1 VIVRSLALLVTLV
14 LGVPL
19 AAAEPRITASIDPT
33 EVTAGES
40 AELTITIT
48 GVQSAP
54 MLPIPPVAGLTI
66 ASRGQ
71 SMNVQIVNGR
81 TDSSVTQTHQVTPAR
96 AGRFVI
102 PALTV
107 EIDGKTLRTRPVRLA
122 ARPRGAAPPA
132 SGPEAQEPLMLQ
144 LLLPA
149 GPIYLGQVVTGE
161 LRLLVRDGARVTSVN
176 PPELASSAFTVK
188 LDPREPRQTREMVGG
203 AAYTI
208 VRWPLALSAVSAG
221 THALSASL
229 MVTGSVPEAG
239 GRRQRGLFDDFFGRR
254 EQRFPLHS
262 ATQDVAVLPLP
273 TDGRPADF
281 GGAIGEFRLT
291 VTATPTAVT
300 VGDPITTRVVVEGNG
315 NFDRV
320 GLPELSD
327 PSGFKTYAPKTEL
340 QTTDGL
346 GLIGTKSFEQAVV
359 PERADLTTLPPR
371 RFSYFDP
378 ELGRY
383 ETVTS
388 APIPLQVAA
397 APSAP
402 IVTPPAGE
410 PATAAPATPASVE
423 LAPNRVALGQ
433 LRRDTR
439 PLALTPWF
447 LAAQLVP
454 LAALAAVW
462 VLARRRE
469 RLLGDLEHQ
478 RRLAAGRAVA
488 AQTAAMERAVAA
500 GDQAAFFTA
509 ARRAI
514 QERVGAPPPRPAA
527 SLTLDEVEAALP
539 DGALGDGAEVRT
551 AVRDVFRTADAVA
564 YGAAGRGEDLAR
576 WRAQVSELLRRLEGR

>member
-1 VIVRSLALLVTLV
+1 VIVRSLLVLLTLV

-19 AAAEPRITASIDPT
+19 AAAQPRITASIDPT
-33 EVTAGES
+33 NVTAGES
-40 AELTITIT
+40 ADLTITIT

-54 MLPIPPVAGLTI
+54 MLAIPPVDGLTI
-66 ASRGQ
+66 TSLGQ

-81 TDSSVTQTHQVTPAR
+81 TDSSVTQTHRVTPAR

-107 EIDGKTLRTRPVRLA
+107 QIAGTTLRTRPVRLV
-122 ARPRGAAPPA
+122 ARPRGAGAPA
-132 SGPEAQEPLMLQ
+132 GSPEAQEPLMLQ
-144 LLLPA
+144 LLLPER
-149 GPIYLGQVVTGE
+149 PIYLGQVVTGE
-161 LRLLVRDGARVTSVN
+161 LRLLVRDGAQVTSVN

-188 LDPREPRQTREMVGG
+188 LDSSEPRQTREMVGG

-208 VRWPLALSAVSAG
+208 VRWPLALAAVSAG
-221 THALSASL
+221 THALSANL
-229 MVTGSVPEAG
+229 MVTGSVPEPG
-239 GRRQRGLFDDFFGRR
+239 GRRQRGLFDGFFGNRQ
-254 EQRFPLHS
+254 QRFPLHS
-262 ATQDVAVLPLP
+262 ATQDVTVQPLP

-281 GGAIGEFRLT
+281 GGAIGEFRLA
-291 VTATPTAVT
+291 VTATPTTVT
-300 VGDPITTRVVVEGNG
+300 VGDPITTRIVVEGNG

-320 GLPELSD
+320 SLPELTA

-340 QTTDGL
+340 TTTDGL

-359 PERADLTTLPPR
+359 PERADLSALPGR

-388 APIPLQVAA
+388 PAIPLQLTA

-402 IVTPPAGE
+402 SAPQPAAQ
-410 PATAAPATPASVE
+410 PAAPATATPESFE
-423 LAPNRVALGQ
+423 LAPNRVGLGR
-433 LRRDTR
+433 LRTGR

-447 LAAQLVP
+447 LALQLVP

-462 VLARRRE
+462 LLVRRRE
-469 RLLGDLEHQ
+469 QLRGDLGHQ

-488 AQTAAMERAVAA
+488 EQMTAMERAVAA
-500 GDQAAFFTA
+500 GDEAAFFTA

-514 QERVGAPPPRPAA
+514 QERVGAPAPRPAT
-527 SLTLDEVEAALP
+527 SLTLDEVESALP
-539 DGALGDGAEVRT
+539 DGAEVRD
-551 AVRDVFRTADAVA
+551 AVRDVFRTADGVA

-576 WRAQVSELLRRLEGR
+576 WRTQVSELLRRLEGR